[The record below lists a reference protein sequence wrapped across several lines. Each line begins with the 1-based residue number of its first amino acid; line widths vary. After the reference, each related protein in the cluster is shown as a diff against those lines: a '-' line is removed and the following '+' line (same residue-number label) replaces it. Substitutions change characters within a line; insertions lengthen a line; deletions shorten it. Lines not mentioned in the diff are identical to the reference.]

1 MASFCTKSFAR
12 LENNFL
18 NISDIV
24 YGSNV
29 KPFSVSRQILVE
41 GDLLSGKPN
50 YFNVFQSFFWVFCES
65 IHDHQFGYCQKV
77 KADEVYQ
84 PKLFHWI

>member
-1 MASFCTKSFAR
+1 MFYRSKSFAR

-29 KPFSVSRQILVE
+29 KPFSASRQILVE

-50 YFNVFQSFFWVFCES
+50 CFNVFQSFFGFFVFS
-65 IHDHQFGYCQKV
+65 FS
-77 KADEVYQ
+77 
-84 PKLFHWI
+84 LFSKYAFFFLRIKFWTTFRASL